1 VIDGRKV
8 ATKGVTAKQE
18 AEIAKHLGLWNA
30 VNLDGGGSSEMIV
43 AGKIMNNPSDKD
55 ERLIGSAIVVK

>member
-1 VIDGRKV
+1 
-8 ATKGVTAKQE
+8 
-18 AEIAKHLGLWNA
+18 LGLWNA